1 MTRITSGNSGGGTFR
16 IDNTAR
22 EIGLTQRGIIIA
34 TSEGRVFDWVYDY
47 IKPYESIRYAMR
59 YARTEDDLF
68 SLVTKPRTV
77 LSFIEAGF
85 FGEKAPGGLKGILRE
100 NPKLRVILF
109 SVSAR
114 PPEDAKPYLWWGADS
129 FISLREDPER
139 VRYQM
144 KTVFDGCERMS
155 ERALNRAGEHN
166 RLSGIPPL
174 LTVQEV
180 AVCRYAAKEKERK
193 EIAACLGICVK
204 TVDNHLVSIRR
215 KFRKCNMVGILRVA
229 VSMGILSPEEL
240 ACRDFDYSILPL
252 TDHTC

>member
-1 MTRITSGNSGGGTFR
+1 MTRTTSGNSGGGTFR
-16 IDNTAR
+16 IDNAAR
-22 EIGLTQRGIIIA
+22 EIGLTERGIIIA

-47 IKPYESIRYAMR
+47 IKPHEGIRYAVR
-59 YARTEDDLF
+59 YAETEDDLF
-68 SLVTKPRTV
+68 SQVTKPRTV
-77 LSFIEAGF
+77 LAFIEAGF
-85 FGEKAPGGLKGILRE
+85 FGEKATGRLKRIRRE
-100 NPKLRVILF
+100 NPKLRVVLF
-109 SVSAR
+109 SVSAQ
-114 PPEDAKPYLWWGADS
+114 PPEDANHYLWWGADS
-129 FISLREDPER
+129 FISLRENPER

-144 KTVFDGCERMS
+144 KTVFDGYERMS
-155 ERALNRAGEHN
+155 ERTLNREREHN
-166 RLSGIPPL
+166 RLSGVPPH

-252 TDHTC
+252 TDRTC